1 MKKIFMLVMILLFC
15 CTGCSYSGY
24 AYFGADDSN
33 SVFSND
39 SFFGE
44 NAGGSLRE
52 AKESFQSGV
61 DYLLADY
68 NVKETSVTDNNRL
81 NSYDFIDSDIIF
93 TSKAQSDALSVDDN
107 NSKSNTKKETA
118 KSSTKKSPARNGQ
131 PGRKLGQFVTTAY
144 CPCRICCG
152 ANANGITASGK
163 KARANHTVAVDKSVI
178 SLGTKIVIDGKEYVA
193 EDTGGAI
200 KGKRID
206 IFFNSHKE
214 ALQWGRRTK
223 DVFLAK

>member
-24 AYFGADDSN
+24 AYFGADDNN

-52 AKESFQSGV
+52 AKEPFQSGV

-68 NVKETSVTDNNRL
+68 NVKETSVSDNNRL

-93 TSKAQSDALSVDDN
+93 TSKEQSDALSVDDN
-107 NSKSNTKKETA
+107 NSKASTKKETA
-118 KSSTKKSPARNGQ
+118 KSSTKTSPAKNGQ
-131 PGRKLGQFVTTAY
+131 PGKKLGQFVTTAY
-144 CPCRICCG
+144 CPCKICCG

-178 SLGTKIVIDGKEYVA
+178 SLGTKIIIDGKEYVA

-223 DVFLAK
+223 VVFLAK